1 MSNVVVMGECMVEFS
16 PNNTGMLNQSFAGD
30 VYNTAV
36 YLNRLTD
43 KSTNVSILTAVGND
57 EISNKM
63 LSTFAAEDIDT
74 SMVSIS
80 DKATVGAYLIET
92 DELGERSFVYWRGNS
107 AAKSMM
113 EETALTEELLSQNK
127 ASVFYFSG
135 ISIAI
140 INKEDREQF
149 WQMITRL
156 KAQGIE
162 IVFDSNYRPR
172 LWDNEQEAV
181 IQFNQALEVSDVVF
195 AGVEDFDLLYKINSF
210 DAVAEFLQQFDIKE
224 AIIKNGSKGVV
235 SISSGQVNFSPVV
248 PVDKV
253 VDSTSAGDSF
263 NGAYLAAKI
272 NGQGVEEAV
281 KFASKIAAL
290 VIQHSGAIID
300 KKLFDGVT
308 T

>member
-57 EISNKM
+57 DISYKM
-63 LSTFAAEDIDT
+63 LSAFAAEDIDN
-74 SMVSIS
+74 SMVLVS

-113 EETALTEELLSQNK
+113 KDTALSEELLSQNK
-127 ASVFYFSG
+127 DSVFYFSG

-210 DAVAEFLQQFDIKE
+210 DSVAEFLQQFDIKE

-300 KKLFDGVT
+300 KKVFDDVT

>member
-16 PNNTGMLNQSFAGD
+16 PNNAGMLNQSFAGD

-43 KSTNVSILTAVGND
+43 NSTNVSILTAVGND
-57 EISNKM
+57 DISNKM
-63 LSTFAAEDIDT
+63 LSAFAAEDIDT
-74 SMVSIS
+74 SMVLIN

-113 EETALTEELLSQNK
+113 EETTLTEELLSQNK

-140 INKEDREQF
+140 LNRADREQF
-149 WQMITRL
+149 WQMITKL

-172 LWDNEQEAV
+172 LWDNEQDAV
-181 IQFNQALEVSDVVF
+181 IQFNQALKVSDVVF

-210 DAVAEFLQQFDIKE
+210 DAVAKFLQHFDIKE
-224 AIIKNGSKGVV
+224 SIIKNGAKGVV
-235 SISSGQVNFSPVV
+235 SISSGQINFSPVV

-253 VDSTSAGDSF
+253 IDSTSAGDSF
-263 NGAYLAAKI
+263 NGAYLAAII

-281 KFASKIAAL
+281 QFANKIAAL

-300 KKLFDGVT
+300 KKLFDGFT

>member
-1 MSNVVVMGECMVEFS
+1 
-16 PNNTGMLNQSFAGD
+16 
-30 VYNTAV
+30 
-36 YLNRLTD
+36 
-43 KSTNVSILTAVGND
+43 
-57 EISNKM
+57 
-63 LSTFAAEDIDT
+63 
-74 SMVSIS
+74 
-80 DKATVGAYLIET
+80 
-92 DELGERSFVYWRGNS
+92 
-107 AAKSMM
+107 
-113 EETALTEELLSQNK
+113 
-127 ASVFYFSG
+127 
-135 ISIAI
+135 
-140 INKEDREQF
+140 
-149 WQMITRL
+149 MITRL

-210 DAVAEFLQQFDIKE
+210 DSVAEFLQQFDIKE
-224 AIIKNGSKGVV
+224 AIIKNDSKGVL
-235 SISSGQVNFSPVV
+235 SIDSEQVNFSPVV

-300 KKLFDGVT
+300 RKLFDGVT

>member
-43 KSTNVSILTAVGND
+43 KATNVSILTAVGND
-57 EISNKM
+57 DISHKM
-63 LSTFAAEDIDT
+63 LSAFAAEDIDN
-74 SMVSIS
+74 SMVLVS
-80 DKATVGAYLIET
+80 DNATVGAYLIET
-92 DELGERSFVYWRGNS
+92 DESGERSFVYWRGNS

-113 EETALTEELLSQNK
+113 EDTALSEELLSQNK

-140 INKEDREQF
+140 INKEDREKF
-149 WQMITRL
+149 WQMITKL
-156 KAQGIE
+156 KTLGIQ

-210 DAVAEFLQQFDIKE
+210 DAAGEFLQQFDIKE
-224 AIIKNGSKGVV
+224 VIIKNGSKGVV

-300 KKLFDGVT
+300 KKFFDDVT

>member
-16 PNNTGMLNQSFAGD
+16 PNNSGMLNQSFAGD

-36 YLNRLTD
+36 YLKRLTD

-57 EISNKM
+57 DISNKM
-63 LSTFAAEDIDT
+63 LSAFAAEDIDT
-74 SMVSIS
+74 SMVLIS

-107 AAKSMM
+107 AAKSMLAK
-113 EETALTEELLSQNK
+113 TAISEELLSQNK
-127 ASVFYFSG
+127 TSVFYFSG
-135 ISIAI
+135 ISIAVL
-140 INKEDREQF
+140 NRADREQF
-149 WQMITRL
+149 WQMINKL

-172 LWDNEQEAV
+172 LWDNKQDAV
-181 IQFNQALEVSDVVF
+181 IQFKQALEVSDVVF
-195 AGVEDFDLLYKINSF
+195 AGVEDFDLLYKKNSF
-210 DAVAEFLQQFDIKE
+210 DAVAEFLQQFDIRE
-224 AIIKNGSKGVV
+224 AIIKNGAKGVM
-235 SISSGQVNFSPVV
+235 SIHSGKVDFIPVV
-248 PVDKV
+248 PVDNV

-272 NGQGVEEAV
+272 NGQEIKEAV
-281 KFASKIAAL
+281 QFANKIAAL

-300 KKLFDGVT
+300 KKVFDDVKV
-308 T
+308 